1 MNCSKPVRHLVV
13 VLTLICAGAVTD
25 ARVSAQK
32 VGYMASQV
40 IRERWQD
47 MIQGQ
52 QRIQSM
58 VDDWK
63 RELGTMQQK
72 IEELESEIKKNR
84 LVWSAEER
92 QAKETELLKAKAAKD
107 EFAHKKFDPGGEY
120 DSQATAILKNIEEK
134 LYLASQ
140 DVAAAEGYDLILD
153 KSTQPIPYSNPK
165 YDLTVKVM
173 KKLNIPAEDLEEK
186 QKKAIEED
194 PKNKKEKEQPV
205 VPRRRSRSTETK
217 TDDTKTDEPKPVTPP
232 QVSPAGEIPR

>member
-1 MNCSKPVRHLVV
+1 
-13 VLTLICAGAVTD
+13 
-25 ARVSAQK
+25 
-32 VGYMASQV
+32 MASQV

-47 MIQGQ
+47 MIQAQ

-63 RELGTMQQK
+63 RELATMQQK

-92 QAKETELLKAKAAKD
+92 QAKETELLKAKSAKD

-120 DSQATAILKNIEEK
+120 DTQATSILKNVEEK

-140 DVAAAEGYDLILD
+140 DVAAAEGFDIILD

>member
-1 MNCSKPVRHLVV
+1 MKHVLVV
-13 VLTLICAGAVTD
+13 IAVILSSGTG
-25 ARVSAQK
+25 VTAQK

-47 MIQGQ
+47 MIQAQ

-72 IEELESEIKKNR
+72 IDELDAEVKKNR

-92 QAKETELLKAKAAKD
+92 QAKETELLKSKAAKE
-107 EFAHKKFDPGGEY
+107 EFAHRKFDPGGEY
-120 DSQATAILKNIEEK
+120 DTQATSIIKNVEEI
-134 LYLASQ
+134 LYLASK
-140 DVAAAEGYDLILD
+140 DVAAAEGLDIIMD
-153 KSTQPIPYSNPK
+153 KSTQPIPYANPK

-194 PKNKKEKEQPV
+194 PKNKKDKEQPV
-205 VPRRRSRSTETK
+205 VPRRRSRSSDPKPEEPK
-217 TDDTKTDEPKPVTPP
+217 SEDTKTLPPP
-232 QVSPAGEIPR
+232 QVSPAVEIPR

>member
-1 MNCSKPVRHLVV
+1 MNRSPLKLSVLV
-13 VLTLICAGAVTD
+13 AVGFIALGSAAT
-25 ARVSAQK
+25 AQK

-47 MIQGQ
+47 MIQAQ

-63 RELGTMQQK
+63 RELSTMQQK
-72 IEELESEIKKNR
+72 IDELDAEVKKNR

-92 QAKETELLKAKAAKD
+92 QSKETELLKAKASKE

-120 DSQATAILKNIEEK
+120 DTQATSILKNVEEK

-140 DVAAAEGYDLILD
+140 DVAAAEGFDIIMD
-153 KSTQPIPYSNPK
+153 KSTQPIPYANPK

-194 PKNKKEKEQPV
+194 PKNKKDKEQPV
-205 VPRRRSRSTETK
+205 VPRRRSRSTEQRLEEVK
-217 TDDTKTDEPKPVTPP
+217 PEDPKPVTPP
-232 QVSPAGEIPR
+232 QVSPAGEIPRL

>member
-1 MNCSKPVRHLVV
+1 MNRSPLKLSVLV
-13 VLTLICAGAVTD
+13 AVGFIALGSVAT
-25 ARVSAQK
+25 AQK

-47 MIQGQ
+47 MIQAQ

-63 RELGTMQQK
+63 RELSTMQQK
-72 IEELESEIKKNR
+72 IDELDAEVKKNR

-92 QAKETELLKAKAAKD
+92 QSKETELLKAKASKE

-120 DSQATAILKNIEEK
+120 DTQATSILKNVEEK

-140 DVAAAEGYDLILD
+140 DVAAAEGFDIIMD
-153 KSTQPIPYSNPK
+153 KSTQPIPYANPK

-194 PKNKKEKEQPV
+194 PKNKKDKEQPV
-205 VPRRRSRSTETK
+205 VPRRRSRSTEQK
-217 TDDTKTDEPKPVTPP
+217 LEEVKPEDPKPVTPP
-232 QVSPAGEIPR
+232 QVSPAGEIPRL

>member
-1 MNCSKPVRHLVV
+1 MARLPSKHVLVV
-13 VLTLICAGAVTD
+13 IAVILSSGTG
-25 ARVSAQK
+25 VTAQK

-47 MIQGQ
+47 MIQAQ

-72 IEELESEIKKNR
+72 IDELDAEVKKNR

-92 QAKETELLKAKAAKD
+92 QAKETELLKSKAAKE
-107 EFAHKKFDPGGEY
+107 EFAHRKFDPGGEY
-120 DSQATAILKNIEEK
+120 DTQATSIIKNVEEK

-140 DVAAAEGYDLILD
+140 DVAAAEGFDIIMD
-153 KSTQPIPYSNPK
+153 KSTQPIPYANPK

-194 PKNKKEKEQPV
+194 PKNKKDKEQPV
-205 VPRRRSRSTETK
+205 VPRRRSRSSDPKPEEPK
-217 TDDTKTDEPKPVTPP
+217 AEDTKTPPPP
-232 QVSPAGEIPR
+232 QVSPAVEIPR

>member
-1 MNCSKPVRHLVV
+1 MNRSPLKLSVLV
-13 VLTLICAGAVTD
+13 AVGFIALGSVAT
-25 ARVSAQK
+25 AQK

-47 MIQGQ
+47 MIQAQ

-63 RELGTMQQK
+63 RELTTMQQK
-72 IEELESEIKKNR
+72 IDELDAEVKKNR

-92 QAKETELLKAKAAKD
+92 QSKETELLKAKAAKE

-120 DSQATAILKNIEEK
+120 DTQATSILKNVEEK

-140 DVAAAEGYDLILD
+140 DVAAAEGFDIIMD
-153 KSTQPIPYSNPK
+153 KSTQPIPYANPK

-194 PKNKKEKEQPV
+194 PKNKKDKEQPV
-205 VPRRRSRSTETK
+205 VPRRRSRSTEQK
-217 TDDTKTDEPKPVTPP
+217 PEEVKPEDPKPVTPP
-232 QVSPAGEIPR
+232 QVSPAGEIPRL